1 MSCFLIITASIGLL
15 FILKYSYILK
25 VPREWLCRQSHWME
39 KLFSCS
45 QCLGFWSGFFVALLC
60 KFFDPFGFSACCI
73 LLYALAVSF
82 IGQAVDLLM
91 EVLDMKVFE
100 KKNGKEDGSDA
111 R

>member
-1 MSCFLIITASIGLL
+1 MNCFLIITASIGLL

-25 VPREWLCRQSHWME
+25 VPREWLCKQSHWME

-60 KFFDPFGFSACCI
+60 KCFDPFGFSACCI

-82 IGQAVDLLM
+82 LGELVDLGM
-91 EVLDMKVFE
+91 EALDVKAFE
-100 KKNGKEDGSDA
+100 NKDGKEDGDDA
-111 R
+111 